1 MFYTIIQ
8 KVIRSKGGGV
18 RGGGGKGMICNLLGI
33 ILSIWLLLING

>member
-1 MFYTIIQ
+1 MFYSIIQ

-18 RGGGGKGMICNLLGI
+18 RGGKGMIRNLLGI

>member
-18 RGGGGKGMICNLLGI
+18 RGGGKGMICNLLGI